1 MIDWLSEHGVELAGF
16 VLTLVVTV
24 VGWVIEH
31 RSSKEQ
37 NKDHKDDI
45 KLLREQIDA
54 SNATVAT
61 LRDQVFALESQAD
74 ALQRQATIQED
85 EASVP
90 KWELRQ
96 VQNLRHSVANNN
108 PFDAKDV
115 RVELSNGNEYEL
127 GDISRGSE
135 SSFLFLERG
144 LEVSTNDDVRITWA
158 LPGDPSHRFSMTKPV
173 PPYRQS

>member
-1 MIDWLSEHGVELAGF
+1 MIEWFSQHGVELAAF
-16 VLTLVVTV
+16 VFTLVVTI
-24 VGWVIEH
+24 VGWVIEP

-37 NKDHKDDI
+37 NKDHEDDI
-45 KLLREQIDA
+45 RLLREQIDA

-61 LRDQVFALESQAD
+61 LRDQVLALESQAD
-74 ALQRQATIQED
+74 ALQRQASVQED

-90 KWELRQ
+90 RWVLRQ
-96 VQNLRHSVANNN
+96 VQNLKHSVANNN

-115 RVELSNGNEYEL
+115 RVELSDGNEYEL

-135 SSFLFLERG
+135 ASFLFLERG

-158 LPGDPSHRFSMTKPV
+158 LPDDPSHRFSVTKPV

>member
-1 MIDWLSEHGVELAGF
+1 MTDWFSQHGIEFAAF

-24 VGWVIEH
+24 VGWVVEH
-31 RSSKEQ
+31 KSSKER
-37 NKDHKDDI
+37 NKDREEDI
-45 KLLREQIDA
+45 KLLREQLEA
-54 SNATVAT
+54 SNATVST
-61 LRDQVFALESQAD
+61 LRDQVRALESQAD

-96 VQNLRHSVANNN
+96 VHNLRHSVANNN

-115 RVELSNGNEYEL
+115 RIELPDGKEDEL

-135 SSFLFLERG
+135 TSFLFLERG
-144 LEVSTNDDVRITWA
+144 LAISTNDDVRITWA
-158 LPGDPSHRFSMTKPV
+158 LPDDLSHRFFVMKPV
-173 PPYRQS
+173 PPYHRS